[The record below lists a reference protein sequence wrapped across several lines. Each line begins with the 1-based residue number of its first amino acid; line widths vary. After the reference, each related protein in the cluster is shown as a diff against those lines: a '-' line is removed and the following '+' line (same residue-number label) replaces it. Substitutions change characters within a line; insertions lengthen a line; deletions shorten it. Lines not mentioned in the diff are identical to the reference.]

1 MLTRAQLRA
10 ARAHPH
16 PRTLSHTREGRRG
29 IPRAGKG
36 EFYERPAGCPDE
48 RGAVMRAMTKAMVEP
63 RSLAGAAQRA
73 LLAALLAQAA
83 LAGAALWILDGL
95 W

>member
-1 MLTRAQLRA
+1 MRIQVERQT

-16 PRTLSHTREGRRG
+16 PRPLSHTRAGRRG